1 VEETEASL
9 GNGGDSFTRQRVR
22 DGRASHLLRVVVT
35 GTASLSPRAALWN
48 HRFSP
53 IHVWV
58 APSAPANRVARLR
71 SLADEVWTSPASP
84 LDLQAGLEH
93 LAAAQRIV
101 PQIEGMQGKGLV
113 TMSLVNAGRYYA
125 VLAFM
130 ADGPSVGIGR
140 YGDFQAG
147 QPAWDRNGTTD
158 ERLRARAMFEKAR
171 AAAFAIRD
179 RSNVWVVD
187 EQLRHAV
194 EPVIL
199 GDAAAWAPGQIGQWL
214 SGYTSRNGINAA
226 GVTEIVAVLRRLRLF
241 FGIDE

>member
-1 VEETEASL
+1 MSIRDVLKRATEREL
-9 GNGGDSFTRQRVR
+9 HGEDQPLFDHRGDP
-22 DGRASHLLRVVVT
+22 AILLPPEQQKRLRNQLV
-35 GTASLSPRAALWN
+35 
-48 HRFSP
+48 
-53 IHVWV
+53 
-58 APSAPANRVARLR
+58 RVA
-71 SLADEVWTSPASP
+71 
-84 LDLQAGLEH
+84 EH